1 MESRL
6 FFKIS
11 DRRDFIKEIELYPE
25 RQDDGR
31 ILKQLSLGFPVF
43 YEGSEG
49 DTIRLLKQ
57 NTVETVVLL
66 TRNTLQ
72 EAEKALFKGFPRSGV
87 VTLRLAGIPFLRSRE
102 LIVVLLWSKV
112 VAPILLFRGLWT

>member
-1 MESRL
+1 M

-66 TRNTLQ
+66 SCMRFYNRKQ
-72 EAEKALFKGFPRSGV
+72 QKN
-87 VTLRLAGIPFLRSRE
+87 
-102 LIVVLLWSKV
+102 
-112 VAPILLFRGLWT
+112 

>member
-66 TRNTLQ
+66 SCKRFYNRKQ
-72 EAEKALFKGFPRSGV
+72 QKN
-87 VTLRLAGIPFLRSRE
+87 
-102 LIVVLLWSKV
+102 
-112 VAPILLFRGLWT
+112 

>member
-1 MESRL
+1 MID
-6 FFKIS
+6 KN
-11 DRRDFIKEIELYPE
+11 KEIYLYPE

-57 NTVETVVLL
+57 NTVETVAMLSV
-66 TRNTLQ
+66 RD
-72 EAEKALFKGFPRSGV
+72 
-87 VTLRLAGIPFLRSRE
+87 SR
-102 LIVVLLWSKV
+102 K
-112 VAPILLFRGLWT
+112 